1 MHRKLENIMENGEME
16 RGREGGN
23 SYENEERRERK
34 KIFFVVLA
42 RKTLCA
48 LIRDPIL
55 PPKAKLPKH

>member
-1 MHRKLENIMENGEME
+1 ME
-16 RGREGGN
+16 RDREGGN
-23 SYENEERRERK
+23 SYENEERGERK